1 MIKRINKNNK
11 VDKIEEILEYC
22 MKLSLYKILLK
33 ETIPDSQEFLDDEII
48 DKITFETIRQA
59 TEEERNYFY
68 GIRRIELKIKELQK
82 ELTLPR

>member
-1 MIKRINKNNK
+1 MFKRTNKNNK
-11 VDKIEEILEYC
+11 VDKIEEILKYRR
-22 MKLSLYKILLK
+22 KISLYKTLLK

-68 GIRRIELKIKELQK
+68 GIRRAELKIKELQK
-82 ELTLPR
+82 N